1 MDKVIFNLKR
11 YWQIKDETV
20 DLYEEI
26 KAGRKTSEWRIASKH
41 WYSRLLIPFEK
52 TAIRYSGDIELFADF
67 TEYLKVHRAW
77 FVVGYPKRSIPRLEA
92 DIIALIYWN
101 EKYSATLDISQF
113 EIKIANINEVL
124 A

>member
-11 YWQIKDETV
+11 FWQFKDEIV
-20 DLYEEI
+20 NLYEET
-26 KAGRKTSEWRIASKH
+26 KAGKKTSEWRIASKY
-41 WYSRLLIPFEK
+41 WYSRLLNPFDK
-52 TAIRYSGDIELFADF
+52 TTIRYSGDIDLFADF

-92 DIIALIYWN
+92 DIIALIYWPQ
-101 EKYSATLDISQF
+101 KYSSMLDVSQF

-124 A
+124 S